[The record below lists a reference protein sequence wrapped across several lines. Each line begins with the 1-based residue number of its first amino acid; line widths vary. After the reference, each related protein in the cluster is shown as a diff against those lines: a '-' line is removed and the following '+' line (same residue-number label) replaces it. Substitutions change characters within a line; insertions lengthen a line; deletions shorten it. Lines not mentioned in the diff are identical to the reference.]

1 MNTIQK
7 RFLLFLG
14 GCIPARFRLAFLA
27 KNTPIKYLHF
37 IGYIGLLISL
47 GFFYLY
53 FSNTRNTGAE
63 TFGNP
68 IWWKKFRIV
77 HAFFYLMFAIYA
89 IQKYA
94 NAYMF
99 IVYDT
104 VFGLGLFLWHHY
116 MAGNLGKIF

>member
-14 GCIPARFRLAFLA
+14 GCIPARFGLALLA

-53 FSNTRNTGAE
+53 FSNTRNIGAE

-77 HAFFYLMFAIYA
+77 HAFFYLFFAIYA

-104 VFGLGLFLWHHY
+104 VIGLGLFLWHHY
-116 MAGNLGKIF
+116 MAGNLGKVF

>member
-14 GCIPARFRLAFLA
+14 GCIPARFGLALLA
-27 KNTPIKYLHF
+27 KNIPIKYLHF
-37 IGYIGLLISL
+37 IGYIGLFISL

-94 NAYMF
+94 NAYIF

-104 VFGLGLFLWHHY
+104 VIGLGLFLWHHY
-116 MAGNLGKIF
+116 MAGNLGKVF

>member
-1 MNTIQK
+1 MNDIQK

-14 GCIPARFRLAFLA
+14 GCIPARFGLALLA
-27 KNTPIKYLHF
+27 KNMPIKYLH
-37 IGYIGLLISL
+37 ILGYIGLLISL

-53 FSNTRNTGAE
+53 FSGERNTGAE
-63 TFGNP
+63 TFGKL
-68 IWWKKFRIV
+68 IWWKNFRII

-99 IVYDT
+99 IIYDT
-104 VFGLGLFLWHHY
+104 VIGLGLFLWHHF
-116 MAGNLGKIF
+116 MAGNFGKVF

>member
-14 GCIPARFRLAFLA
+14 GCIPARFGLALLA

-53 FSNTRNTGAE
+53 FSNTRNIGAE
-63 TFGNP
+63 SFGNP

-116 MAGNLGKIF
+116 MAGNLGKVF